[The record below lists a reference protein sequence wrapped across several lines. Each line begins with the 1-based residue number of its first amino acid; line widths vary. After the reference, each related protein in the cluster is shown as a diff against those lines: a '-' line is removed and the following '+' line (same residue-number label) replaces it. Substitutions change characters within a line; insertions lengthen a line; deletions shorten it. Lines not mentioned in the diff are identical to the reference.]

1 MPAGARDGLRS
12 SRASWDDRRPLKRRW
27 VRGGGV
33 RSHAIVRFLASG
45 SPLAMQPL
53 NGGAADFVLSA
64 DAIKSLKPG
73 RNVIAVHCHQTGGG
87 QYIDVGIVSLE
98 TAPK

>member
-1 MPAGARDGLRS
+1 MPPIWFAGALEKQRPTTPRWIGNY
-12 SRASWDDRRPLKRRW
+12 DD
-27 VRGGGV
+27 
-33 RSHAIVRFLASG
+33 F
-45 SPLAMQPL
+45 
-53 NGGAADFVLSA
+53 DLSA